1 MNCKPHEHEKDLS
14 GYRLSMSREMI
25 DVAENEMLRESYK
38 TANNRAY
45 YAIFH
50 ALRAVLSLDGVD
62 FKHHITVL

>member
-1 MNCKPHEHEKDLS
+1 
-14 GYRLSMSREMI
+14 MSREMI

>member
-1 MNCKPHEHEKDLS
+1 MPHEHEKDLS

-38 TANNRAY
+38 TTNNRAY